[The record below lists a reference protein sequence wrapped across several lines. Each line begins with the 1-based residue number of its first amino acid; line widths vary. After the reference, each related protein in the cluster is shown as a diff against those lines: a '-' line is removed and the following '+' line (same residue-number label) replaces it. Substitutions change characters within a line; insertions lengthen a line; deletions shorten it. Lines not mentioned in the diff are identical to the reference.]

1 VEDVPE
7 PTRDV
12 DLASD
17 LVTHAAR
24 LVRAVRRDLEL
35 PAGVRV
41 LSLLDE
47 LGPLTI
53 TRLATEDRCSQPTM
67 SAQVNG
73 LVEQGWVRK
82 SPNPDDARSS
92 VVAATDEGRA
102 ELARVRR
109 RYGERVAA
117 LVADHPDLTT
127 EDLAAAVA
135 LFRALLKY
143 TSLRKGSQ

>member
-1 VEDVPE
+1 MEHVPE
-7 PTRDV
+7 PTPDV

-47 LGPLTI
+47 HGALTI
-53 TRLATEDRCSQPTM
+53 TQLAAEDRCSQPTM
-67 SAQVNG
+67 SAQVSG
-73 LVEQGWVRK
+73 LVEQGWVQK

-92 VVAATDEGRA
+92 VITATDEGRA

-109 RYGERVAA
+109 RHGERIAA

-127 EDLAAAVA
+127 EDLAAAVTVLGA
-135 LFRALLKY
+135 ILDENSLK
-143 TSLRKGSQ
+143 KGSQ